1 MSYVPNELLSRLVG
15 HRLFSVQF
23 LLDYVQL
30 HFDSDTS
37 SGQVVLQ
44 CDCVPTVVRDG
55 HTYAV
60 GDPGW
65 ADALWR
71 LIPGIVTDTREATG
85 TGLEVR
91 FGVDL
96 IRLYPAVD
104 ELVGAEIAM
113 LTGFD
118 DGQWMVWRPGEESFE
133 DLA

>member
-1 MSYVPNELLSRLVG
+1 VSYVPNELLSRLVG

-23 LLDYVQL
+23 VLDYVQL
-30 HFDSDTS
+30 HFDSDAS

-44 CDCVPTVVRDG
+44 CDCFPAVVRDG
-55 HTYAV
+55 RTYAV

-71 LIPGIVTDTREATG
+71 FIPGVVTDTREATG

-96 IRLYPAVD
+96 IRLHPTVD